1 MSEVKEFTVIGI
13 SDSSELFFA
22 PDVTAAI
29 KNSKVFSGGKR
40 HHELVAHLLPSD
52 AVWIDISVPLETV
65 FKQYAPYSQ
74 ITVFRLGRPS
84 FLWLC
89 SYTSARISRC
99 RAKGFSIV

>member
-65 FKQYAPYSQ
+65 FKQYCSLLS
-74 ITVFRLGRPS
+74 ITVFASGDPLFMAMQLHFSENFPMPS
-84 FLWLC
+84 
-89 SYTSARISRC
+89 
-99 RAKGFSIV
+99 